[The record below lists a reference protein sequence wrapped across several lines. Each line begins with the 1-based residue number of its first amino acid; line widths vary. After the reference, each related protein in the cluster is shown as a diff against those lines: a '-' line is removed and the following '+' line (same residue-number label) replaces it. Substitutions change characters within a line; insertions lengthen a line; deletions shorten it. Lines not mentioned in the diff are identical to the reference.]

1 MKSHYIGLW
10 LLISLALSLF
20 MLFAF
25 SDIEL
30 GIGEWQMKKAPF
42 REALLAGRPVSSDS
56 LLVPAD
62 MDDLEADE
70 ILDKPVETDSVPKS
84 ILLFGDSMTFNLALR
99 LAAYAAHNGHQMHAV
114 NWDSS
119 NTKIWA
125 DCDTLEHYIKEYNAD
140 YVFISLGSNEIYY
153 KKPEVRLPYVK
164 RILEMIDTIPYVW
177 IGPPNW
183 EEDSGINDMLERTCR
198 RGSFFRSAG
207 MKFERKK
214 DKIHPTRD
222 ASALWMDS
230 IMRWMPHSSHPI
242 LAALPPDT
250 LGKHPVNVIFLKAR
264 HK

>member
-10 LLISLALSLF
+10 LILSLALALF
-20 MLFAF
+20 LLIAF
-25 SDIEL
+25 SDMEI
-30 GIGEWQMKKAPF
+30 GVGEWKLKKAPF
-42 REALLAGRPVSSDS
+42 REALLGEMGASADS
-56 LLVPAD
+56 LSALSDINGSEA
-62 MDDLEADE
+62 LEIAE
-70 ILDKPVETDSVPKS
+70 KPVPTDSLPKS

-125 DCDTLEHYIKEYNAD
+125 ECDTLLFYIKEYKAD

-153 KKPEVRLPYVK
+153 KKPEVRLPYVN
-164 RILEMIDTIPYVW
+164 RILEILDTIPYVW

-183 EEDSGINDMLERTCR
+183 KEDSGINDMLERTCR

-207 MKFERKK
+207 MEFARKK
-214 DKIHPTRD
+214 DNIHPTRE

-230 IMRWMPHSSHPI
+230 IMRWMPKSSHPI
-242 LAALPPDT
+242 LAELPPDT